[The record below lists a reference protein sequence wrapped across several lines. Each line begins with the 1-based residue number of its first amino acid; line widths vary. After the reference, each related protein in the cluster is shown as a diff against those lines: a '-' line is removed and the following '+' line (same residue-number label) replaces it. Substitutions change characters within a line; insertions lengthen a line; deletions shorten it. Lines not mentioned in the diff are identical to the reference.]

1 MGSILE
7 QVCNL
12 LAVLLWVSTAV
23 HAAQNSLIQPCRRL
37 VFALFFSCQLA
48 ILLNETLRTSK
59 KSCSGFCFCLVCVM
73 RRTSFASN
81 KSVHNT
87 HSLHRLGYSV
97 MQGCPSASDR
107 SVFKQSI
114 DSTSTKFLCKAF
126 LQQPTDTD
134 TVLNQHVDSSSK
146 CQLYHTPMQRTSFMQ
161 VTDTGSGY
169 GCQLLIRV
177 ETAAGH
183 TILPAGALKDLLL
196 IGVFAD

>member
-1 MGSILE
+1 VGSILE

-87 HSLHRLGYSV
+87 HSLHQLGYSV
-97 MQGCPSASDR
+97 MQGCPSAFDR

-114 DSTSTKFLCKAF
+114 DSSRTYQIPVQGIPSATNRYRYSAQSARRQQQQVSVVPHSYAKNFIHASDRYREWVWVSAF
-126 LQQPTDTD
+126 DQ
-134 TVLNQHVDSSSK
+134 
-146 CQLYHTPMQRTSFMQ
+146 
-161 VTDTGSGY
+161 G
-169 GCQLLIRV
+169 
-177 ETAAGH
+177 
-183 TILPAGALKDLLL
+183 
-196 IGVFAD
+196 